1 MVVEKRERLGKMSV
15 PVATVK
21 QERHDDAEIN
31 ELAAKMMEAH
41 KQQTA
46 KAALQQQQQ
55 VARPIGAQIPG
66 VASNGPA
73 GQTNILNYLTRKPGQ
88 LVPQSIGATTI
99 APVGTGNAQINGNAA
114 KTEDANGGE
123 KKACDEESQKGHFG
137 WETFPGKIHIPYIFR
152 QSERYCAVRMV
163 EMKLLNKYLNYLH
176 QDIYS
181 CTCVRSYYITEAESK
196 LFNEINTKHCDFQF
210 GREMFT
216 LKDLVVR
223 LSDAYKFYQ
232 FLDVCYKKL
241 LMGCSTPN
249 DKCGFIRINKESVVP
264 YTVRDNQ
271 KMVPLFYFEGET
283 DNLKLKADYLSGWD
297 LSYLKFCCKVQGI
310 RNELFASDSVAV
322 ISLTDIKG
330 YFPPG
335 TEFEDYWPS
344 KVVDSQLLSGPKS
357 NNTVHWT
364 RQPAQPPPKQ
374 PNNLLNT
381 MAKQQPQVRKTA
393 NNMYQ
398 ALQQQQQNLQKNNTQ
413 MPNITAAVQAL
424 TNNWNLSNH
433 ANMLSA
439 AQQEQLLRLSQ
450 AQQAAQAQ
458 AQIRSM
464 QNMHPMQYNSYMN
477 PTMSMAS
484 RSSQNQAVPPPLV
497 RSSAQSQAAHMSN
510 MAGAAAVAAL
520 SQQQQQQQQQKR
532 SNAVAAMTNG
542 RSNTTITSTN
552 NYRSTTAAAAAA
564 LQQQLQQQ
572 QQAAVVAAQQ
582 QAAAMGDGGTR
593 HGNLI
598 MLPEMTMGG
607 TPYKPY
613 EVVKKPIENKTIYCI
628 NKTPYRNTDYLMTI
642 QDLKDV
648 FFPYI
653 SLDVCRRVLNALDI
667 NLFIGNSLQYQALLE
682 AGRSNVDKMA
692 LVQVVDVMQFMP
704 QLQYMVRGQIGQE
717 TPANKRARIS

>member
-1 MVVEKRERLGKMSV
+1 MSV

-55 VARPIGAQIPG
+55 VARPIGGQIPG
-66 VASNGPA
+66 AAGNGPA

-88 LVPQSIGATTI
+88 LLPHSIGATTI
-99 APVGTGNAQINGNAA
+99 APVGTGTAQANGNAA
-114 KTEDANGGE
+114 KTDDANGGE

-374 PNNLLNT
+374 PNNMLNT
-381 MAKQQPQVRKTA
+381 MAKQQQPQVRKTA

-398 ALQQQQQNLQKNNTQ
+398 ALQQQQQNLQKNNPQ
-413 MPNITAAVQAL
+413 IQNNITAAVQQAL
-424 TNNWNLSNH
+424 TNNWGMSPNPN
-433 ANMLSA
+433 NILSA
-439 AQQEQLLRLSQ
+439 AQQEQLIRLSQ

-564 LQQQLQQQ
+564 ALQQQLQQQ

-593 HGNLI
+593 HGNVI

>member
-1 MVVEKRERLGKMSV
+1 MSV

-46 KAALQQQQQ
+46 KAALQQQ
-55 VARPIGAQIPG
+55 VARPLAGQLPG
-66 VASNGPA
+66 IAGNGTS

-88 LVPQSIGATTI
+88 PVPQSIGATTI
-99 APVGTGNAQINGNAA
+99 APVGTGSAQTNGNAA
-114 KTEDANGGE
+114 KTEDANGE

-264 YTVRDNQ
+264 YTVRDHQ

-374 PNNLLNT
+374 PNSMMNT
-381 MAKQQPQVRKTA
+381 MAKQQPQVRKAT

-398 ALQQQQQNLQKNNTQ
+398 ALQQQQQNLQKNNAQ
-413 MPNITAAVQAL
+413 MPNISAAVQAL

-477 PTMSMAS
+477 PAMSMAS

-497 RSSAQSQAAHMSN
+497 RSSAQSQAAHMSS
-510 MAGAAAVAAL
+510 MAGAAAAAAI
-520 SQQQQQQQQQKR
+520 SQQQQQQQQQQQKR

-542 RSNTTITSTN
+542 RANTTITSTN
-552 NYRSTTAAAAAA
+552 NYRSTAAA

-582 QAAAMGDGGTR
+582 QAAAMNDGGTR
-593 HGNLI
+593 HGNVI

-628 NKTPYRNTDYLMTI
+628 NKTPYRNTEYLMTI

-667 NLFIGNSLQYQALLE
+667 NLFIGNSLQYQALME
-682 AGRSNVDKMA
+682 AGRSNVDKMP

-717 TPANKRARIS
+717 APANKRARIS

>member
-1 MVVEKRERLGKMSV
+1 MSV
-15 PVATVK
+15 PMATVK

-46 KAALQQQQQ
+46 KAAMQQQQQ
-55 VARPIGAQIPG
+55 VGRPVIGG
-66 VASNGPA
+66 VPVAGVTGNGAAA

-88 LVPQSIGATTI
+88 PVPQSIGNTTI
-99 APVGTGNAQINGNAA
+99 APVGATGTAQTNGNSAS
-114 KTEDANGGE
+114 KTEDANGE

-264 YTVRDNQ
+264 YTLRDNQ

-364 RQPAQPPPKQ
+364 RQPTQPPPKQ
-374 PNNLLNT
+374 PT
-381 MAKQQPQVRKTA
+381 MMNSMAVKQQQQQQPQVRKTA

-398 ALQQQQQNLQKNNTQ
+398 TLQQQQQNLQKNNTQ
-413 MPNITAAVQAL
+413 MSNISAAVQAL
-424 TNNWNLSNH
+424 TNNWNMSNH
-433 ANMLSA
+433 ANLLSA
-439 AQQEQLLRLSQ
+439 AQQEQLLRLTQ

-458 AQIRSM
+458 AQIRNM
-464 QNMHPMQYNSYMN
+464 QNMHSMQYNSYMN
-477 PTMSMAS
+477 PTMSMTS
-484 RSSQNQAVPPPLV
+484 RTNQNQAVPPPLV
-497 RSSAQSQAAHMSN
+497 RSSQSQAAHLSN
-510 MAGAAAVAAL
+510 MAGAASAASL

-532 SNAVAAMTNG
+532 MMNAAAAAAMSNG
-542 RSNTTITSTN
+542 RSNATITSSSG
-552 NYRSTTAAAAAA
+552 YRSNTAAA

-572 QQAAVVAAQQ
+572 QQAVAAA
-582 QAAAMGDGGTR
+582 QAAQALGDAGGTR
-593 HGNLI
+593 HGNVI
-598 MLPEMTMGG
+598 MLPEMSIVG

-628 NKTPYRNTDYLMTI
+628 NKTPYRNNEYLMTI

-667 NLFIGNSLQYQALLE
+667 NLFIGNSLQYQALME
-682 AGRSNVDKMA
+682 AGRSNVDKMP

>member
-1 MVVEKRERLGKMSV
+1 MSV

-21 QERHDDAEIN
+21 QERHDEAEIN
-31 ELAAKMMEAH
+31 ELAAKMMEVH

-46 KAALQQQQQ
+46 KAALQQQQIVRPGGAGQ
-55 VARPIGAQIPG
+55 VPG
-66 VASNGPA
+66 VTGNGTT

-88 LVPQSIGATTI
+88 QVPQSIGATTI
-99 APVGTGNAQINGNAA
+99 APVGSAQTNGNAA
-114 KTEDANGGE
+114 KTDEANGE

-364 RQPAQPPPKQ
+364 RQPTQPPPKQ
-374 PNNLLNT
+374 PTNMMNT

-398 ALQQQQQNLQKNNTQ
+398 ALQQQQQQNMQKNNAQ
-413 MPNITAAVQAL
+413 MPNISAAVQAL
-424 TNNWNLSNH
+424 TNNWNLTNH
-433 ANMLSA
+433 ANLLSA
-439 AQQEQLLRLSQ
+439 AQQEQLLRITQ

-477 PTMSMAS
+477 QTMSMSS

-497 RSSAQSQAAHMSN
+497 RSSQSQAAHMSN
-510 MAGAAAVAAL
+510 MAGAAAAAAM
-520 SQQQQQQQQQKR
+520 SQQQQQQQKR
-532 SNAVAAMTNG
+532 SNAVAAAAAMTNG

-552 NYRSTTAAAAAA
+552 NYRSTAAA
-564 LQQQLQQQ
+564 LQQQLQQ

-582 QAAAMGDGGTR
+582 QAAAMSAAAAADGGGTR
-593 HGNLI
+593 HGNVI

-667 NLFIGNSLQYQALLE
+667 NLFVGNSLQYQALLE
-682 AGRSNVDKMA
+682 AGRANVDKMP